1 MHLDNRRKTMG
12 GKATLVKTIPLEGTK
27 NGLISISKI
36 EEPYGE
42 GSDPVASIGISLSGD
57 ATEPEWKVHLPLGN
71 LDAVIEAL
79 QTLK

>member
-1 MHLDNRRKTMG
+1 MG
-12 GKATLVKTIPLEGTK
+12 GKATLEKVIPLDGTK

-42 GSDPVASIGISLSGD
+42 GSDPVVSIGISLSGD

-71 LDAVIEAL
+71 LDAVIKAL